1 MRILN
6 RLVRRSLGW
15 SSPVLPQDVR
25 YALRALRKNP
35 VFAVVATITLAL
47 GIGAVTAI
55 FTVVNAVLVRPLPYT
70 DPDQLVMVWERNEAQ
85 GIERSEVSPGAL
97 GDWREQNVTFD
108 GLAGFWP
115 NSLTLR
121 DREDTPIRVKSAL
134 VTTDFFPLLGASA
147 AQGRV
152 FSPEEGLP
160 GGSGYVVLSDG
171 LWRRTFGGEADIIG
185 NTITIEENPVVV
197 IGIMPPEF
205 AFPQDVEMWTN
216 VNFPLQGRFG
226 RWMNVVG
233 RMKPEVELPAATGDM
248 RAVAGRIASEFPTSN
263 SGWGVTLADLHSVV
277 VGDTGPALLV
287 LLGATAAVLLIACA
301 NVANL
306 LLTQSEI
313 RHREMAVRAALGAG
327 RGRLIRQLLTESIV
341 LACGGTIL
349 GLGLAWASLR
359 GLVALGPAGLPRL
372 TEISIDGTVLAVTA
386 AATVF
391 TGLIFGL
398 APAIR
403 LIRADLQVALR
414 EGAKGSVGAD
424 RLRLRNLFV
433 VGQLALATILVIGA
447 GLLLRSFA
455 AMQATDPGFSAE
467 STLTLQL
474 NLSNQAYPNDED
486 VAQFYGRLLDQLG
499 EMPGVAS
506 AGMSSAL
513 PMGES
518 LDYLSTFLIADQP
531 PPEAGEQLRSYFR
544 QVDEGFFQTL
554 GIGLRDGRGFERTD
568 DGQAP
573 GVVVVN
579 QAFASQ
585 FFPDSNPLEEKLTN
599 TAQRFGPLG
608 AMLFNEVEIVGIVD
622 DVMYEGLRAD
632 PAPTVYF
639 PHRQAPFRL
648 MNVALRSD
656 RDPRALIGGAR
667 DTLQQLDSSIPVSR
681 TETMSQI
688 VAASL
693 SADRFSMLLAGAFG
707 AMALLLASVGIYGVL
722 SYTVQHRAKE
732 LGIRMAL
739 GADSGSVRSLVMRHG
754 ATLTAI
760 SLGIGLIGALWLTRF
775 MASQLYGVNPSD
787 PVTFVAVT
795 VILGSIAA
803 LACWVPVRRATRL
816 DPVVALR
823 EE

>member
-1 MRILN
+1 M
-6 RLVRRSLGW
+6 
-15 SSPVLPQDVR
+15 LPQDVR

>member
-1 MRILN
+1 M
-6 RLVRRSLGW
+6 
-15 SSPVLPQDVR
+15 LPQDVR

-85 GIERSEVSPGAL
+85 GIERSDVSPGAL